1 MPRILSK
8 NLTGDFQPYIS
19 DLTPPL
25 SPSSNPN
32 HTSTYQKLTGADTL
46 CHAPVIFAGIFY
58 FSGEFL
64 QLTST
69 TACTLFFRPNPHQL
83 RFLYLGHAPPRAGFF
98 SATVF
103 CDLFI
108 PASSDGFWVSPL
120 ASEDSPYYAEPDPS
134 VGDGHLRSCP
144 ADSGGVGVGGSRV
157 HSGDGR
163 LAGSRRIRVGS
174 WNVGSLT
181 GKLFELADVLGRHKV
196 DIACFQETKW
206 KGSSTREGNGYK
218 LWYSG
223 FRSARNGVGVI
234 LAAGLKDNVV
244 QVIMKGDR
252 TMKITL
258 VIDVETVNVI
268 SAYASQVGRSDVEK
282 RSFWDSLDE
291 LVREC
296 PADQRMIIGGDLNC
310 HIGATTDEYAGVHG
324 GFGYGVRNVEGC
336 SILEFATAHNLVVAN
351 SFFKKRDV
359 RACKDCRVFPGEA
372 CSSQHKLVPLDAF
385 FQRCRH
391 GREATG
397 MPRILW
403 KKLNGYAVESFRAK
417 VSEGFSAR
425 AEDLTTYDA
434 DQMWNTLAYTIR
446 DAAKDSLGMTS
457 GSARTQSTCRESWWF
472 SEEVQIKV
480 VEKQARFKEFLLSRE
495 SDQVD
500 RAFAEEKYK
509 VAKREAKKAL
519 AVAKDKVYED
529 LYKKLDSKEGAN
541 DIFRIAKARE
551 RRRRDL
557 GNIKY
562 IKDEVGRPIVNE
574 EGIRKRWESISP
586 LSLTRG
592 TPKERGTREP

>member
-25 SPSSNPN
+25 SPSSNPDHN
-32 HTSTYQKLTGADTL
+32 STYQKLTGADTL
-46 CHAPVIFAGIFY
+46 CHAPVIFARIFN
-58 FSGEFL
+58 FSCDFL

-108 PASSDGFWVSPL
+108 LASSDGFWVSPP
-120 ASEDSPYYAEPDPS
+120 ASEDSPHYAEPDPS
-134 VGDGHLRSCP
+134 GGV
-144 ADSGGVGVGGSRV
+144 GVGVGGSRV
-157 HSGDGR
+157 HSGDGG

-181 GKLFELADVLGRHKV
+181 GKLFELADVLGRHK
-196 DIACFQETKW
+196 ETKW

-223 FRSARNGVGVI
+223 SRSARNGVGII

-252 TMKITL
+252 TMNITL
-258 VIDVETVNVI
+258 VIDGETVNVI
-268 SAYASQVGRSDVEK
+268 SAYAPQVGRSDIEK
-282 RSFWDSLDE
+282 R
-291 LVREC
+291 R
-296 PADQRMIIGGDLNC
+296 
-310 HIGATTDEYAGVHG
+310 ATTDEYAGVHG
-324 GFGYGVRNVEGC
+324 GFGYGVRNDEGC

-359 RACKDCRVFPGEA
+359 HIITFQSGGHSTQIDYLLMRRDDLRACKDCRVFPSEA
-372 CSSQHKLVPLDAF
+372 CSSQHKLVPLDAL

-397 MPRILW
+397 MRRILW
-403 KKLNGYAVESFRAK
+403 KKLNGDVVESFRSK
-417 VSEGFSAR
+417 VLEGFSAR

-434 DQMWNTLAYTIR
+434 DQMWNTLACTIR
-446 DAAKDSLGMTS
+446 DASKDSLGMTS

-519 AVAKDKVYED
+519 AVAKDKVYKD

-541 DIFRIAKARE
+541 DIFIIAKACE